1 MTAQSNTVLQISGLR
16 VTAKMAQGETPL
28 VHAVDLEL
36 RPGRVL
42 GLIGESG
49 CGKTMTS
56 MSVLQLLDRK
66 TTKIEGSIRLNGREL
81 NGIRSDSMRAIRGK
95 EISLIMQNPMNAFSP
110 VLTIGNQCIETIRT
124 HTSLS
129 KKQAYELAVSSLHD
143 VNLPDPSTIMKQYSF
158 QLSGGM
164 LQRIMIATAICLRPS
179 VLIADEPTTALDADN
194 QMRVLRQLDRLRS
207 EYGTSILLITHDLGV
222 IAEIADEVAVMQQ
235 GRIVE
240 QADVFR
246 LFDHPQHE
254 YTQKLLNARPSFSIN
269 QQSKGFILA

>member
-1 MTAQSNTVLQISGLR
+1 MTAPPNPVLQVSSLR
-16 VTAKMAQGETPL
+16 VSAKTAQGETPL

-36 RPGRVL
+36 EPGRVL

-49 CGKTMTS
+49 CGKTITS

-66 TTKIEGSIRLNGREL
+66 TTKIEGSIRLNGHEL
-81 NGIRSDSMRAIRGK
+81 NGIRPESMRAIRGK
-95 EISLIMQNPMNAFSP
+95 EIALIMQNPMNAFSP
-110 VLTIGNQCIETIRT
+110 VLTIGNQFIETILT

-129 KKQAYELAVSSLHD
+129 KKQAYELAVSSLQG
-143 VNLPDPSTIMKQYSF
+143 VNLPDPAAIMKQYPF

-164 LQRIMIATAICLRPS
+164 LQRVMIATAICLRPS
-179 VLIADEPTTALDADN
+179 VIIADEPTTALDVDN
-194 QMRVLRQLDRLRS
+194 QLRVLRQLDRIRS

-222 IAEIADEVAVMQQ
+222 IAEMADNVAVMQH

-240 QADVFR
+240 KATVFQ

-254 YTQKLLNARPSFSIN
+254 YTQKLLNARPSISN
-269 QQSKGFILA
+269 NRQSKEFILA

>member
-1 MTAQSNTVLQISGLR
+1 
-16 VTAKMAQGETPL
+16 MAQGEKPL

-36 RPGRVL
+36 KPGRVL

-49 CGKTMTS
+49 CGKTITS

-66 TTKIEGSIRLNGREL
+66 TTKIEGSIQLNGREL
-81 NGIRSDSMRAIRGK
+81 NGIHSESMRAIRGK

-110 VLTIGNQCIETIRT
+110 VLTIGNQFIETIRT

-129 KKQAYELAVSSLHD
+129 KKQAYELAVSSLQD
-143 VNLPDPSTIMKQYSF
+143 VNLPDPVGIMKQYPF

-164 LQRIMIATAICLRPS
+164 LQRVMIAMAICLRPS
-179 VLIADEPTTALDADN
+179 VLIADEPTTALDVDN
-194 QMRVLRQLDRLRS
+194 QLRVLRQLDRIRS

-222 IAEIADEVAVMQQ
+222 IAEMADEVAVMQH

-240 QADVFR
+240 KAEVFQ

-269 QQSKGFILA
+269 QQSKEFLLA